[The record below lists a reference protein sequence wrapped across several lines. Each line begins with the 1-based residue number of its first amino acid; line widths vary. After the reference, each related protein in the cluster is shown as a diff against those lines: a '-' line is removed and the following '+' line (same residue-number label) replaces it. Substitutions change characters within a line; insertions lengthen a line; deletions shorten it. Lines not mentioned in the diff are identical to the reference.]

1 MSVRLLDIPHR
12 KKRAVTSANGSMCS
26 TGKSGAEPVA
36 TVSELLELLD
46 AAKCK
51 AVLNRAW
58 DRKTA

>member
-1 MSVRLLDIPHR
+1 
-12 KKRAVTSANGSMCS
+12 MCS

-46 AAKCK
+46 AEKCK